1 MTNHPAQADEM
12 DTQEWAEF
20 ERDYARW
27 CFEVEQDRIRI
38 LDNIESRPKSVNQN
52 S

>member
-1 MTNHPAQADEM
+1 MNTDQDLND
-12 DTQEWAEF
+12 QEWAEF

-38 LDNIESRPKSVNQN
+38 LENSESRAPKSVNQN